1 MQDACL
7 HSLTLHVIGW
17 KSWYKGGIDFA
28 IGGVVKLLEGRR
40 ALRALRRL
48 NLSGA
53 GWGREG
59 EGGVDLMLA

>member
-17 KSWYKGGIDFA
+17 DSWGGIDDA
-28 IGGVVKLLEGRR
+28 IGGVVKLLENC
-40 ALRALRRL
+40 RALRRL

-59 EGGVDLMLA
+59 EGGADLMLA

>member
-17 KSWYKGGIDFA
+17 KSWAKGGIDFA
-28 IGGVVKLLEGRR
+28 IGGVVKLLEGR
-40 ALRALRRL
+40 RALRRL